1 MTRADDYL
9 KYVAAVVRQRI
20 EWTTDEIG
28 GSMCDGEH
36 EIPLDALM
44 DLRSEVDEMAGEFGD
59 LNTYSDDRKVNT
71 CTWIEEGLSTGH
83 IWHPDPTTEKS
94 QSWRGSLPSGDPD
107 VPSPG
112 IYEVTTYPET
122 QDIHVRVVRAS

>member
-1 MTRADDYL
+1 MRSDDYL
-9 KYVAAVVRQRI
+9 KYAAAIVRQRI

-36 EIPLDALM
+36 DIPLNALM
-44 DLRSEVDEMAGEFGD
+44 DLRAEIEVLAAKYGD
-59 LNTYSDDRKVNT
+59 LNTYSDGRKVKT
-71 CTWIEEGLSTGH
+71 STWIDEGLSTGH

-94 QSWRGSLPSGDPD
+94 QSWRGSLLSGDPD

-112 IYEVTTYPET
+112 VYEVTTHPKT
-122 QDIHVRVVRAS
+122 QEIHVRIARPT